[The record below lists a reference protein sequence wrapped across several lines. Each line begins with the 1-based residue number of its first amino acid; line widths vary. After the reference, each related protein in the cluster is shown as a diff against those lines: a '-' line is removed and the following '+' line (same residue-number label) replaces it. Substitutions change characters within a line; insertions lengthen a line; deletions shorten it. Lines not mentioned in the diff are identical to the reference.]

1 MFLLPLRA
9 ASSSPKLGDL
19 LLSSAAFC
27 CTEGKG
33 LIPPPLHRG
42 PSALNPSLPA
52 PERTCSKMKWQESS
66 VTVSHNSS
74 CLGRGIWG
82 WTARVFLLGRVG
94 QQCQLSWAKTSL
106 YIYIWGL
113 LLLLLLTRLY
123 IYIWGFL
130 VLLTRLYI
138 SIFGGFYYY
147 Y

>member
-19 LLSSAAFC
+19 LLSPAAFC

-33 LIPPPLHRG
+33 LILPPLHGG

-66 VTVSHNSS
+66 VTVSRNSS
-74 CLGRGIWG
+74 CLRRGIWG

-106 YIYIWGL
+106 YIYILG

-130 VLLTRLYI
+130 VLLTRPYI
-138 SIFGGFYYY
+138 YIFGGFYYY